1 MREFRLGTFSPSV
14 LVEVATATGRF
25 ADAGLSVSEVPATSS
40 PRQFTDLFAGELDAA
55 LTNPDNVLAYR
66 CVAANPLRRTGDV
79 RILSAVDRGLGLSLF
94 TPPGQADLGRV
105 RGGTVAVD
113 APGSGFAFVALELL
127 ARRGL
132 RAGADFTVAPLG
144 STPRRARELLAGTC
158 QATVL
163 NAGNDLVAESR
174 GANRLDSVGS
184 IGPYVGAVLAATG
197 AALDRDRDALR
208 SMVRILREVG
218 AELVRGEHH
227 ELALGAAQRRLMLD
241 EDGARRYVDTLV
253 DPEHG
258 IVPDGRLGAAELAT
272 LVELRNRHR
281 PDDPPLAPAA
291 VLASGLVDESLL

>member
-1 MREFRLGTFSPSV
+1 MRDFRLGTFSPSV
-14 LVEVATATGRF
+14 LVEVATVIGRF

-40 PRQFTDLFAGELDAA
+40 PQQFTDLFAGELDAA

-94 TPPGQADLGRV
+94 TPPGPADLGRV

-127 ARRGL
+127 ARHGL

-163 NAGNDLVAESR
+163 NAGNDLLAESR
-174 GANRLDSVGS
+174 GAHRLDSVGS

-197 AALDRDRDALR
+197 AALERDRDALR
-208 SMVRILREVG
+208 SMVRVLRDVG
-218 AELVRGEHH
+218 AELVRGEHR
-227 ELALGAAQRRLMLD
+227 ELALGAAKQRLALD
-241 EDGARRYVDTLV
+241 EDGNLRRRV
-253 DPEHG
+253 
-258 IVPDGRLGAAELAT
+258 VPAFAPGL
-272 LVELRNRHR
+272 
-281 PDDPPLAPAA
+281 PLA
-291 VLASGLVDESLL
+291 GDG